1 MKTYRLLFII
11 WCLPWICIGQNN
23 SPTETELSDLI
34 PQLSDH
40 YNVRFSF
47 VDETIANK
55 KLQTPNY
62 QNQAID
68 ALLSD
73 LEQRTLLRFEL
84 VDEGY
89 VVVRPFNE
97 QDVIRVCGF
106 INDGKGNPLIGV
118 TVSQSQLKGTISDV
132 QGYFELD
139 SVPYGSALNI
149 RYVGFRPIQIQVD
162 ESKMFDCFTTQMNEA
177 VKVLREIV
185 VQDYLA
191 TGITKR
197 RKDIEIYPQQLRT
210 LTGLIEP
217 DILQSIQQS
226 PGVNSPFE
234 TAAGLY
240 VRGGSPDQNLVL
252 WNGIK
257 TYNQGHF
264 FGMIS
269 AFNPYIAEE
278 VTFIKNGT
286 SSEYGDR
293 VSSVIDIKSN
303 QSVIND
309 FSGGAGSNLLYGDA
323 FVNLPIVKN
332 ELSLQLS
339 GRRSFTDLFETVT
352 YNQMADRVFQNTKI
366 AETTTSAQQSN
377 NQFYFND
384 FTTNLVWQPNEK
396 NKLAINAIYNKNDLD
411 FSSRNDSNSQS
422 FNDLLFNAN
431 EGLNALWSR
440 SFDDRFSFNMDINY
454 AKYLL
459 KYEFVRT
466 AGDTS
471 EISSKKNLVRDI
483 GYRFNSEFKFNDEH
497 KIKGG
502 YHFSNNRIQYAYETS
517 TPSYR
522 LTLDSDNST
531 VNTHSIF
538 SQYEFDND
546 VFLVQ
551 TGLRVNHYA
560 ELDATFFEPRFY
572 VEKRVSDF
580 FKLNTSAEYRTQVAS
595 QIKESV
601 VSDLSLENKVWA
613 LSSKDRFPVIKSYQ
627 LTLGSNFNNGGW
639 LIDLE
644 GYLKQ
649 INDVTTL
656 TFGFLNP
663 IDNEFRRGDSDIIGV
678 DLFIKKQF
686 SGYES
691 WLGYSY
697 IRTENQFRGLN
708 NDQPFPGNWN
718 IEHTLKWSHIVSYKD
733 WEFSLGWIWHTGKS
747 FTDVTEISSASGP
760 VSIQFS
766 DLNAN
771 NLPVYHRLDFS
782 AMYDFTSKNQKLR
795 YRAGLSILNIYDR
808 RNTLNREFR
817 TTPSLENELIDTRV
831 FSLGITPNLVFR
843 VFW

>member
-1 MKTYRLLFII
+1 MKTYRLLLII
-11 WCLPWICIGQNN
+11 WCLPWICAGQNN
-23 SPTETELSDLI
+23 SPTNGELSDLI
-34 PQLSDH
+34 RELSEF
-40 YNVRFSF
+40 YNIRFSF

-55 KLQTPNY
+55 QLEIPDY
-62 QNQAID
+62 QNQSIEE
-68 ALLSD
+68 LLGS
-73 LEQRTLLRFEL
+73 LEKSSRLRFEL
-84 VDEGY
+84 VNEGY

-97 QDVIRVCGF
+97 QDFVRVCGYVY
-106 INDGKGNPLIGV
+106 DDKGNPLIGA
-118 TVSQSQLKGTISDV
+118 TIGHSETGGTFTDA
-132 QGYFELD
+132 QGYFVLD
-139 SVPYGSALNI
+139 SVPYNSILSF
-149 RYVGFRPIQIQVD
+149 RSVGFRSKQVRVN
-162 ESKMFDCFTTQMNEA
+162 ESTMFECFATQMNEA
-177 VKVLREIV
+177 VEVLREV
-185 VQDYLA
+185 VVRDYLA
-191 TGITKR
+191 AGIIKR
-197 RKDIEIYPQQLRT
+197 KRDIEIYPQQLKT

-278 VTFIKNGT
+278 VTFTKNGT
-286 SSEYGDR
+286 SAEYGDR

-303 QSVIND
+303 QSVENR
-309 FSGGAGSNLLYGDA
+309 FSGGVGSNMLYGDG
-323 FVNLPIVKN
+323 FVNLPIVKDR
-332 ELSLQLS
+332 LSVQLS
-339 GRRSFTDLFETVT
+339 GRRSFTDIFETFT

-366 AETTTSAQQSN
+366 AESTTSAQQAN

-384 FTTNLVWQPNEK
+384 FTANLVWQPNEK
-396 NKLAINAIYNKNDLD
+396 NKLTTNAIYNKNDLD
-411 FSSRNDSNSQS
+411 FSSRDDSNSQS

-431 EGLNALWSR
+431 EGLNVLWDR
-440 SFDDRFSFNMDINY
+440 SFNEKFSFNMDVNY

-459 KYEFVRT
+459 KYEFIRT
-466 AGDTS
+466 ASDTS
-471 EISSKKNLVRDI
+471 EIASKKNLVRDI
-483 GYRFNSEFKFNDEH
+483 GYRFNSEYKLNNEH
-497 KIKGG
+497 KIRGG
-502 YHFSNNRIQYAYETS
+502 YHYSNNRIQYAYETS

-522 LTLDSDNST
+522 LTLDADNSK

-538 SQYEFDND
+538 TEYQYDDDDF
-546 VFLVQ
+546 FIQ
-551 TGLRVNHYA
+551 SGFRINHYS

-572 VEKRVSDF
+572 GEKRVSNF
-580 FKLNTSAEYRTQVAS
+580 IKINTSAEYRTQVAS

-639 LIDLE
+639 FIDLE

-663 IDNEFRRGDSDIIGV
+663 IDNEFRRGDSDIIGA

-718 IEHTLKWSHIVSYKD
+718 IEHTVKWSHIVSFKD

-747 FTDVTEISSASGP
+747 FTDVTEAATAGGP
-760 VSIQFS
+760 VAITFS
-766 DLNAN
+766 DLNGN

-782 AMYDFTSKNQKLR
+782 AMYDFKSKNQKLR
-795 YRAGLSILNIYDR
+795 YRAGLSVLNVYDR
-808 RNTLNREFR
+808 LNTLNREFR
-817 TTPSLENELIDTRV
+817 TTPSLENELIDTSV